1 MRKLT
6 GKVILPLIVVL
17 MFLTGC
23 NNERWEL
30 EEDFLLISSENFN
43 ITFYENL
50 SMAREISFN
59 IISSKE
65 LNDIDIMVD
74 INTPYE
80 FDVNKKS
87 IVDIDDMPLYVYQ
100 SYKDI
105 DWEQYFNLAYKANR
119 HELEDD
125 YEIDKEAIAE
135 YSEFNEKYRETF
147 EEFKSEQPYRNIYL
161 YEVTLSFDLQQEK
174 EYFNT
179 MTIIADDTEHKFEIG
194 KIKFDSISQPYP
206 REFILDPLILGAWGK
221 SVTPNSKGVLL
232 LMIWSF
238 YVIRT

>member
-80 FDVNKKS
+80 FDVNKK
-87 IVDIDDMPLYVYQ
+87 I
-100 SYKDI
+100 
-105 DWEQYFNLAYKANR
+105 
-119 HELEDD
+119 
-125 YEIDKEAIAE
+125 
-135 YSEFNEKYRETF
+135 YS
-147 EEFKSEQPYRNIYL
+147 
-161 YEVTLSFDLQQEK
+161 
-174 EYFNT
+174 
-179 MTIIADDTEHKFEIG
+179 
-194 KIKFDSISQPYP
+194 
-206 REFILDPLILGAWGK
+206 
-221 SVTPNSKGVLL
+221 
-232 LMIWSF
+232 
-238 YVIRT
+238 